1 MRGADPLS
9 SQKLVDDFTIS
20 WSSVSV
26 APHPQIQPTEDC
38 VDLYYGSIGK
48 KNLYIGGL
56 MLFKLILFK
65 GQLYFEI
72 REPHKL

>member
-26 APHPQIQPTEDC
+26 APHPQIQPTEDY
-38 VDLYYGSIGK
+38 VDLYYGSIYRWTHAVQTHFVQGS
-48 KNLYIGGL
+48 IV
-56 MLFKLILFK
+56 F
-65 GQLYFEI
+65 
-72 REPHKL
+72 

>member
-20 WSSVSV
+20 WSSLSV
-26 APHPQIQPTEDC
+26 VPHPQSQPTEDC

-48 KNLYIGGL
+48 KPIYRWTHAVQTHFVQGSIV
-56 MLFKLILFK
+56 F
-65 GQLYFEI
+65 
-72 REPHKL
+72 